1 MGEMTGMPEPADA
14 ITDELLEIADALL
27 PGHSLDGARVTAGNL
42 HHVVLVP
49 GTAAVRVS
57 KRPSSAEEMPRRME
71 VLREVAEAGLPFAVP
86 EPLTPV
92 TRFGERAAVAVS
104 WIDGKAQPE
113 GQGDPEQIGRLL
125 RAVREVAV
133 TPRLG
138 RLLNAPRDQGWGEV
152 LADEVVPRLPDRWR
166 SEVHRRLEAAMALKA
181 VPDALVHGDLGGA
194 NVHWSR
200 DGELV
205 GVLDWDQAHLFD
217 PAVDAALMAWHGWD
231 TVKKAVD
238 PDTYRRAR
246 IYDAVFG
253 VGHLV
258 GVLDGRPLV
267 NVEGYVRSIVD
278 WLEKNA
284 WPTGSEVAGEAAAF
298 SS

>member
-1 MGEMTGMPEPADA
+1 MTETPMSAG
-14 ITDELLEIADALL
+14 ELLEIADALL
-27 PGHSLDGARVTAGNL
+27 PGRSLDAARITEGNL

-71 VLREVAEAGLPFAVP
+71 VLREIADAGLPFAVP

-104 WIDGKAQPE
+104 WIHGEEQPE
-113 GQGDPEQIGRLL
+113 GQGDPDQIGKLL
-125 RAVREVAV
+125 RAVREVPV
-133 TPRLG
+133 TPRL
-138 RLLNAPRDQGWGEV
+138 RQLLNAPREKGWAEV
-152 LADEVVPRLPDRWR
+152 LAGQVVPRLPDRWR
-166 SEVHRRLEAAMALKA
+166 DECRRRLEAAAALEA

-194 NVHWSR
+194 NVHWGR
-200 DGELV
+200 DGRLV

-231 TVKKAVD
+231 TVRLAVD
-238 PDTYRRAR
+238 PETYRRAR
-246 IYDAVFG
+246 AYDAPFG

-258 GVLDGRPLV
+258 GILDGRPLT
-267 NVEGYVRSIVD
+267 NVDGYVRSIVA
-278 WLEKNA
+278 WLD
-284 WPTGSEVAGEAAAF
+284 
-298 SS
+298 SSS